1 MYNSKKYFSFKKS
14 NFSEEAVLQTSWA
27 LQSVNLPGENY
38 NNDAKPRHT
47 GQFDEAY
54 SRSLNL

>member
-1 MYNSKKYFSFKKS
+1 MYNSKKYFSFKNA

-27 LQSVNLPGENY
+27 LQSVNIPGENY
-38 NNDAKPRHT
+38 NDAKPCHR

-54 SRSLNL
+54 SRSFNL

>member
-38 NNDAKPRHT
+38 NDAKPRHT
-47 GQFDEAY
+47 GG
-54 SRSLNL
+54 NLTKHTVVL

>member
-1 MYNSKKYFSFKKS
+1 MYNSKKYFSFKNA

-38 NNDAKPRHT
+38 NNDANGAIRIPSHIRYISIN
-47 GQFDEAY
+47 G
-54 SRSLNL
+54 